1 MSVKPLKL
9 FDYSGLPRNNNLLR
23 FSRELRKQGILS
35 EVLVWKA
42 LKNRDYIC
50 GYDVDRQIII
60 GNYIVD
66 FYIAE
71 LGLVIEIDG
80 STHDYKYDQDVA
92 RDKVLEGYGLE
103 VIRVLHVD
111 CLKNMDGVMIYIQK
125 AVEGRISELV
135 EIRAEVK

>member
-9 FDYSGLPRNNNLLR
+9 FDYSCLPKNNNLLQ

-66 FYIAE
+66 FFVAE

-92 RDKVLEGYGLE
+92 RDKVLEGYGLL
-103 VIRVLHVD
+103 VVRVLHVD
-111 CLKNMDGVMIYIQK
+111 CLKNMDGVMVYIQK
-125 AVEGRISELV
+125 AVEGRIKGLM
-135 EIRAEVK
+135 EIKVKVK